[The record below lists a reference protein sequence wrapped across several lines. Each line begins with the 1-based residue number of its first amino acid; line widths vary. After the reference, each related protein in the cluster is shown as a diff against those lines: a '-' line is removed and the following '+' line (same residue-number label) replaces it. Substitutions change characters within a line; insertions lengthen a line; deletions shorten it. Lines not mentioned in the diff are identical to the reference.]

1 VLSAFFIL
9 ADSPPNNAEG
19 HMASTTD
26 PYKVLTFKEWIA
38 LVGVSRSTGLRI
50 LDSGEGPPKIRLSDR
65 RFGIRLSDHI
75 KWCERLAQK
84 AG

>member
-1 VLSAFFIL
+1 
-9 ADSPPNNAEG
+9 
-19 HMASTTD
+19 MASTTD

-75 KWCERLAQK
+75 KWCERLARN